1 MALGSPIALVG
12 IIITAINT
20 GKDNTL
26 TSSTSPISPI
36 STPKPDAKTE
46 SVIEM
51 GINIRDEECLMT
63 DSHKSSLE
71 GTDYRVRKGKGT
83 ELCVDQF
90 TADTV
95 RSRRH
100 LGLFQFSR
108 PSFCAVRE
116 SVEVA

>member
-20 GKDNTL
+20 GKENTSTFPTSP
-26 TSSTSPISPI
+26 TSSNLKI
-36 STPKPDAKTE
+36 DAKTE
-46 SVIEM
+46 TVIKT
-51 GINIRDEECLMT
+51 GINICDVQYLIT
-63 DSHKSSLE
+63 DSQTSSLE
-71 GTDYRVRKGKGT
+71 GTDYRVRKGT
-83 ELCVDQF
+83 ELCVDQS

-100 LGLFQFSR
+100 LGGVLFQFSR

-116 SVEVA
+116 SVEVV